1 MSSIDNHRYAPLLKE
16 KMSAESYRKLIE
28 LDNSALF
35 EFAGEYTE
43 LCEPDCVYMCDDSD
57 EDAEYIRKKSLE
69 LKEEKPLAKEGH
81 TIHYDGFHDQGRAP
95 GATKNLVRKE
105 LVPMM
110 SALLAKEREEGLAEV
125 RDILKGIM
133 KGKQA
138 IIKLSCEGPTH
149 SPFSI
154 ACAQITDSF
163 YVCHSEELLYRRGYE
178 HFRRMASK
186 DKFFRFVHSAGRLDE
201 NGNCLDLD
209 KRRIYQDMEDYIVL
223 STNNQY
229 AGNSVGLKKHAMRLA
244 IKLGGTEGW
253 LCEHMFVMSVQNE
266 KKARST
272 YFCGAFPSAC
282 GKTATAMLPGEKI
295 IGDDIAYFR
304 NIDGEFRA
312 VNVEN
317 GIFGIIK
324 DVNALDDPLIFK
336 TLQTPGLE
344 MIFSNVLTGPDNEPY
359 WLGMGVEHPMRGWN
373 FSGEWWEDKTDQLDN
388 PIPFAH
394 SNARYTLRLGYLENI
409 DPVYNDRNGVLV
421 SGVIYGGR
429 DSDTSVPIEESADW
443 ESGIILKACTLESET
458 TSATIGQEG
467 VLAPQPMANL
477 DFISY
482 PIGAYIRNNIRFVEG
497 MKQVPRIYAVNYF
510 LRDEKGN
517 FLTHKLA
524 KKVWLHW
531 AEQRIY
537 NEVDAYRTPLGFI
550 PKYED
555 LKSLF
560 QQIFQ
565 EDFSKELYQELFKF
579 RIDAWTA
586 KISRSIRFYK
596 RNAPDCPEEY
606 YRIWRSTIKELQDLR
621 RKFGP
626 FIAPGAYKEQ
636 QPVSAIIS

>member
-1 MSSIDNHRYAPLLKE
+1 MSSADNSRYAPLLKE
-16 KMSAESYRKLIE
+16 KMSAVSYRKLSE
-28 LDNSALF
+28 LDNLALF
-35 EFAGEYTE
+35 EFVGEYTE
-43 LCEPDCVYMCDDSD
+43 LCEPDSVYMCDDSD
-57 EDAEYIRKKSLE
+57 EDAEYLRKKSLE
-69 LKEEKPLAKEGH
+69 LKEEKPLAKEGQ
-81 TIHYDGFHDQGRAP
+81 TIHYDGFNDQGRAP

-105 LVPMM
+105 LVPLMG
-110 SALLAKEREEGLAEV
+110 ALLAKEREEGLAEV

-138 IIKLSCEGPTH
+138 VIKLSCEGPTH

-154 ACAQITDSF
+154 ACAQMTDSF

-178 HFRRMASK
+178 HFRQMASK

-244 IKLGGTEGW
+244 IKLAGTEGW

-266 KKARST
+266 KKGRST
-272 YFCGAFPSAC
+272 RFCGAFPSAC

-324 DVNALDDPLIFK
+324 DVNAQDDPLIFK

-344 MIFSNVLTGPDNEPY
+344 IIFSNVLTGPDNEPY
-359 WLGMGVEHPMRGWN
+359 WLGMGVDHPRRGWS
-373 FSGEWWEDKTDQLDN
+373 FSGEWWEDKTDEQDN

-409 DPVYNDRNGVLV
+409 DPAFNDRNGVLV
-421 SGVIYGGR
+421 RGIIYGGR
-429 DSDTSVPIEESADW
+429 DSDTSVPIEEAADW
-443 ESGIILKACTLESET
+443 KSGIILKACTLESET

-482 PIGAYIRNNIRFVEG
+482 PIGEYIRNNIQFVEG
-497 MKQVPRIYAVNYF
+497 IKQVPRIYAVNYF
-510 LRDEKGN
+510 LRNEHGH

-560 QQIFQ
+560 QEIFR
-565 EDFSKELYQELFKF
+565 EDFSKELYQELIKF

-586 KISRSIRFYK
+586 KISRAVRFYK
-596 RNAPDCPEEY
+596 RIAPDCPEEY
-606 YRIWRSTIKELQDLR
+606 YDVWRSTIKKLQDLR
-621 RKFGP
+621 RQFGP
-626 FIAPGAYKEQ
+626 FIQPGAYKE
-636 QPVSAIIS
+636 